1 MKLICKSVLMSGLHL
16 NSDEQEEEEEE
27 EEGKVL

>member
-1 MKLICKSVLMSGLHL
+1 MKLICKSVLMSGLHS

-27 EEGKVL
+27 GKVL

>member
-1 MKLICKSVLMSGLHL
+1 MKLICKSVLMSGLHS

-27 EEGKVL
+27 KEGKVL

>member
-1 MKLICKSVLMSGLHL
+1 MKLICKSVLMSGLHS